1 MNPILNQKDMMFFK
15 NEILKEI
22 SSITK
27 EITEKNEKYDMIFNS
42 EINKLNIFMQQSEAK
57 IKNLINLISIDNETQ
72 KKLDILSEFKSKLE
86 SYMITNDIR
95 Y

>member
-1 MNPILNQKDMMFFK
+1 MTEEKISKFEFYTEIDKNKEKNGQKNEKEMNPILNQKDMMFFK

-57 IKNLINLISIDNETQ
+57 KKIK
-72 KKLDILSEFKSKLE
+72 
-86 SYMITNDIR
+86 
-95 Y
+95 